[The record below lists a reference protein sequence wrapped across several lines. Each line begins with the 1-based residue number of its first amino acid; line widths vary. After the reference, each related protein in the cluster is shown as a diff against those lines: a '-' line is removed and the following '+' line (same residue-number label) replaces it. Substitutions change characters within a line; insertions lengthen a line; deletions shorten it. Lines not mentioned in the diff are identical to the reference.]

1 MADVSWT
8 KEAVLSRATVTQI
21 AKRGVTVA
29 WIFTY
34 GKTQVEKNWP
44 FLVKTYLLFI
54 YCRENGNC

>member
-8 KEAVLSRATVTQI
+8 KEAKLSRATVTQI

-34 GKTQVEKNWP
+34 GKTQVKKIIH
-44 FLVKTYLLFI
+44 FL
-54 YCRENGNC
+54 